1 MWNDALPR
9 NGITNWKVYYAV
21 QGTDTTTGWQTWM
34 KPAGCAWVYI
44 LMIASGGGGG
54 RPNNGSL
61 SVAAGGGGTGG
72 HTRLLIPAFV
82 VPDILYVRAG
92 AGGLGATSPGAG
104 ATGAASYVAMQP
116 NTTVANSLIA
126 QGAGGG
132 APGAANSGGGS
143 GSGAGITTPAIQCM
157 GLFTSQAG
165 GNGNVGATALNAN
178 GGNLT
183 VSASIITTGGTGG
196 GNGTG
201 NGGTVGNNI
210 VFPNIAGG
218 TGSTGGNGNNGFQ
231 LGAMWTPGLKSF
243 PLIFSGGSGGG
254 GSSAVGGTAGRGGNA
269 SYGGGGGGGGSCT
282 DAGGT
287 SGNGGNGGDGIIFI
301 GAF

>member
-34 KPAGCAWVYI
+34 KPAGCAWIYI
-44 LMIASGGGGG
+44 LMIAAGAGGG

-61 SVAAGGGGTGG
+61 TVAAGGGGTGG

-82 VPDILYVRAG
+82 VPDILYVRPG
-92 AGGLGATSPGAG
+92 AGGLGATTPGNG
-104 ATGAASYVAMQP
+104 QNGVTSYVAMQP
-116 NTTVANSLIA
+116 NTTVANQLVQQA
-126 QGAGGG
+126 AGQGGG
-132 APGAANSGGGS
+132 QNGGGGGPS
-143 GSGAGITTPAIQCM
+143 AAGVTTPAIQCL
-157 GLFTSQAG
+157 GLFMTVG
-165 GNGNVGATALNAN
+165 GLTGSVGASVLNGVGAGPTATN
-178 GGNLT
+178 
-183 VSASIITTGGTGG
+183 SSITTNGAGG

-201 NGGTVGNNI
+201 SGGSIINNI
-210 VFPNIAGG
+210 VYPTITGG
-218 TGSTGGNGNNGFQ
+218 AGSTGGAGQAGFQ
-231 LGAMWTPGLKSF
+231 YNAMWTPGLKSF

-254 GSSAVGGTAGRGGNA
+254 GSSAVNGVAGNGGNA

-287 SGNGGNGGDGIIFI
+287 SGNGGKGGDGIIFI